1 MGSAN
6 KALSQEEQTVLANIK
21 SLVDQMQSL
30 EAGEDEEEE
39 NMEVTEADT
48 PSEEEEVSKESD
60 EEEYEDEG
68 GPAMAKAEKAAKI
81 EAQNAE
87 DRVTYGEPEEQDE
100 AMRAMKAL
108 AELILGTQAQK
119 QKTPSRPARKSA
131 TQSTQTKA
139 QKDAEI
145 RRLERLVRKNS
156 RALESLLE
164 GLGVAEE
171 VKKSAPTG
179 GGQEVRKNSGQA
191 PVGNADRE
199 VVQLLQ
205 QLVNKSSEG
214 QSKETVG
221 DSGAEVR
228 KGLSDVLPSI
238 FGQAK

>member
-6 KALSQEEQTVLANIK
+6 KALSQEEQTVLSNIK

-30 EAGEDEEEE
+30 EAGEEEEDE
-39 NMEVTEADT
+39 NMEVTEEDT
-48 PSEEEEVSKESD
+48 PSEEEEVSKETD
-60 EEEYEDEG
+60 ENEEEEG

-87 DRVTYGEPEEQDE
+87 DRVKVGEPEEQDE

-119 QKTPSRPARKSA
+119 QKSPSRPARKSA
-131 TQSTQTKA
+131 TQSTHTKA

-145 RRLERLVRKNS
+145 KRLERLVRKNS
-156 RALESLLE
+156 QALESLLE

-179 GGQEVRKNSGQA
+179 GGQEVRKNSGQN
-191 PVGNADRE
+191 PVGNSDRE

-205 QLVNKSSEG
+205 QLVNKSSED
-214 QSKETVG
+214 QSKDKVG

-228 KGLSDVLPSI
+228 KDLSGVLPSI
-238 FGQAK
+238 FGQTK